1 MIDWLADFH
10 FLRPWWLLAVIP
22 GVLLALSRHLLTT
35 QSSSWSQ
42 VIAPSLL
49 PFLTRSTGQEQQ
61 RRRARWVLVITWT
74 LICIGLAGPTAAK
87 LPQPL
92 QRDTNALVV
101 LFDLSPSMR
110 VRDLAPDR
118 LTRAR
123 LKTIDFL
130 RERRE
135 GMTGLVIYAG
145 DAFTLAP
152 MTPDLNTVL
161 HLIPELEPE
170 IMPSPGSYVEAALR
184 QGLELMLN
192 AGHRTGRVLLV
203 TDGVSHDAQ
212 QSIDQLM
219 RQFAEYRLDI
229 LGVGTADGGP
239 VPLPDGSFAR
249 GADGRIVVEAL
260 PQQRLRNLAQ
270 RAGGRYATLT
280 ADDRDLEHLLTPY
293 RHPLSDNRVEP
304 ALEEFDLWHDLGYW
318 LALALLPLIVVLFRR
333 GVLASLLVLL
343 PLTFH
348 SPPAAALSWHDLWAT
363 PDQRA
368 SRALANGDAAQ
379 AASEFQD
386 PAWRGVAAYASGDY
400 AAAEQLFAEQD
411 SADAHYNRGNALAAQ
426 GRFAEALDAYDAAL
440 ARDPQLA
447 AAQHNRERAQELL
460 QQQEQEQ
467 QDQPDQSS
475 GDASPEGQPTQSQ
488 DPSQE
493 QPQDRSDRAEAPD
506 STDESAAEAQPSSEP
521 EEDSLNADD
530 SVADTSSADTDAANN
545 AEPTPETSPEDPAQT
560 EDHNADTPQ
569 PEGGRDIAEETVEET
584 AEEIAEDTAN
594 ETGDAAS
601 AGHDP
606 RDEQMEQ
613 QLRRVPEDPG
623 GLLRRQLQRE
633 ALLRARESQ
642 RVRSGPPGSEQERW

>member
-1 MIDWLADFH
+1 MEWLADFH
-10 FLRPWWLLAVIP
+10 FLRPWWLVAIVP
-22 GVLLALSRHLLTT
+22 GVLLALSRHRFATRT
-35 QSSSWSQ
+35 SSWSR

-49 PFLTRSTGQEQQ
+49 PLLTHSAGQEQQ
-61 RRRARWVLVITWT
+61 RRRTRGVLVITWV
-74 LICIGLAGPTAAK
+74 LICLGLAGPTAAK

-92 QRDTNALVV
+92 QRDTNALVI

-118 LTRAR
+118 LTRAQ

-130 RERRE
+130 RERRD
-135 GMTGLVIYAG
+135 GMTGLIIYAG

-170 IMPSPGSYVEAALR
+170 IMPSPGSYVEEALR
-184 QGLELMLN
+184 QGLELLLG

-212 QSIDQLM
+212 RRIDQLM

-229 LGVGTADGGP
+229 LGVGTTDGGP

-249 GADGRIVVEAL
+249 DAAGRIVVDAL
-260 PQQRLRNLAQ
+260 PQQRLRDLAQ

-280 ADDRDLEHLLTPY
+280 ADDRDLEHLLVPY
-293 RHPLSDNRVEP
+293 RHHLSDNRVEP
-304 ALEEFDLWHDLGYW
+304 TLEEFDLWHDLGYW

-333 GVLASLLVLL
+333 GVLASLLMLV

-348 SPPAAALSWHDLWAT
+348 APPAAALSWQDLWTT

-368 SRALANGDAAQ
+368 SRALADGDTAQ

-386 PAWRGVAAYASGDY
+386 PAWRGVATYASGDY
-400 AAAEQLFAEQD
+400 QAAEELFAQLD
-411 SADAHYNRGNALAAQ
+411 SAAAHYNRGNALAAQ
-426 GRFAEALDAYDAAL
+426 GRFAEAVDAYKAAL
-440 ARDPQLA
+440 ARDPGLTA
-447 AAQHNRERAQELL
+447 AEHNRERAEELL
-460 QQQEQEQ
+460 QQQQEQ
-467 QDQPDQSS
+467 QEQQQSRQDRDDSSS
-475 GDASPEGQPTQSQ
+475 GDETGQSQ
-488 DPSQE
+488 ES
-493 QPQDRSDRAEAPD
+493 PQDGNGQRENP
-506 STDESAAEAQPSSEP
+506 ESAAESGSPDESSGSTPPSSDP
-521 EEDSLNADD
+521 EDGSTTASDSPT
-530 SVADTSSADTDAANN
+530 DTSSTGTPDSAGTAEPPQASPPEVDHSETNKPAAADRDTDA
-545 AEPTPETSPEDPAQT
+545 DPSDET
-560 EDHNADTPQ
+560 ED
-569 PEGGRDIAEETVEET
+569 VS
-584 AEEIAEDTAN
+584 
-594 ETGDAAS
+594 AA
-601 AGHDP
+601 AAHDP
-606 RDEQMEQ
+606 LDEQMEQ

-642 RVRSGPPGSEQERW
+642 RVRAAPPGAEQERW